1 MYNHVHNVQNGL
13 IQDKCSCRTSIMKRD
28 ILMFLLAIRDVKT
41 GIAAI
46 TLNDTS
52 HYFVPKRKSFI
63 Y

>member
-1 MYNHVHNVQNGL
+1 
-13 IQDKCSCRTSIMKRD
+13 MKRD

-41 GIAAI
+41 GISAI
-46 TLNDTS
+46 TLNDTN